1 MHSLIQ
7 LPTILST
14 EHAYPLWI
22 VLHGAFSTA
31 EDATL
36 VFGSD
41 ATTRNVVLL
50 APQAT
55 RPCGAGYCWSF
66 AHDASAIRT
75 LLDQLQAT
83 YPIDPARIA
92 VIGHS
97 MGCAMGCWLLAQNP
111 GRFAFFAAFGMGS
124 VFEPWEHD
132 DGGIDEAGLQATA
145 TSTQMLLAVDQAD
158 PGGNDTYFAD
168 NLLRLQRAGLHVE
181 TFRPQEGTHAVTA
194 AMKAAMLEV
203 LPF

>member
-1 MHSLIQ
+1 MRSLLQ
-7 LPTILST
+7 LPTVTS
-14 EHAYPLWI
+14 ADQVYPLWL

-36 VFGSD
+36 LFGHE
-41 ATTRNVVLL
+41 AATRNVLLL

-66 AHDASAIRT
+66 AHDASAIRM
-75 LLDQLQAT
+75 LLDDVQTT
-83 YPIDPARIA
+83 YRIDTAGIA

-124 VFEPWEHD
+124 AFEPWEHD
-132 DGGIDEAGLQATA
+132 DGGIDEAGLRATA
-145 TSTQMLLAVDQAD
+145 ATTRILLAVDQTD
-158 PGGNDTYFAD
+158 PGGNNAYFAD
-168 NLLRLQRAGLHVE
+168 NLTRLRRAGLQVD
-181 TFRPQEGTHAVTA
+181 TFRPQEGTHAVTE
-194 AMKAAMLEV
+194 AMKAAMLQA

>member
-1 MHSLIQ
+1 MRSLIQ
-7 LPTILST
+7 LPSVLST
-14 EHAYPLWI
+14 NHAYPLWL

-36 VFGSD
+36 LFGSD

-66 AHDASAIRT
+66 AHDASTIRT
-75 LLDQLQAT
+75 LLDQIQAT
-83 YPIDPARIA
+83 YQIDPARIA

-124 VFEPWEHD
+124 AFEPWEHD
-132 DGGIDEAGLQATA
+132 DGGIDEAGLRATA
-145 TSTQMLLAVDQAD
+145 TTTRMLLAVDQAD
-158 PGGNDTYFAD
+158 PGGNDAYFAD
-168 NLLRLQRAGLHVE
+168 NLTRLRRAGLHVE

-194 AMKAAMLEV
+194 TMKAAMLQA

>member
-1 MHSLIQ
+1 MRSLLQ
-7 LPTILST
+7 LPTSLFADHT
-14 EHAYPLWI
+14 YPLWL

-36 VFGSD
+36 LFGRD
-41 ATTRNVVLL
+41 AATRNIVLF

-66 AHDASAIRT
+66 AHDACAIRT
-75 LLDQLQAT
+75 LLDHVQTTQR
-83 YPIDPARIA
+83 IDTARIA
-92 VIGHS
+92 LIGHS

-124 VFEPWEHD
+124 AFEPWEHD
-132 DGGIDEAGLQATA
+132 DGGIDEDGLRASAT
-145 TSTQMLLAVDQAD
+145 TTRILLAVDQAD
-158 PGGNDTYFAD
+158 PGGNNAYFAD
-168 NLLRLQRAGLHVE
+168 NLTRLRRAGLYVDI
-181 TFRPQEGTHAVTA
+181 FRPQEGTHAVTA
-194 AMKAAMLEV
+194 AMKEAMFQA

>member
-1 MHSLIQ
+1 MRSLLQ
-7 LPTILST
+7 LPTSVSAD
-14 EHAYPLWI
+14 HASPLWL

-31 EDATL
+31 EDATRL
-36 VFGSD
+36 FGHD
-41 ATTRNVVLL
+41 AATRNVVLL

-55 RPCGAGYCWSF
+55 RPCGAEYCWSF

-75 LLDQLQAT
+75 LLDQIQAMCQ
-83 YPIDPARIA
+83 IDPARIA

-124 VFEPWEHD
+124 AFEPWEHD
-132 DGGIDEAGLQATA
+132 DGGIDEAGLRATA
-145 TSTQMLLAVDQAD
+145 PTTRVLLAVDQAD
-158 PGGNDTYFAD
+158 PGGNDAYVAD
-168 NLLRLQRAGLHVE
+168 NLTRLQRAGLRVE

-194 AMKAAMLEV
+194 AMKAAMLQA

>member
-1 MHSLIQ
+1 MRSLIQ
-7 LPTILST
+7 LPTALST
-14 EHAYPLWI
+14 DHAYPLWL

-36 VFGSD
+36 LFGSD

-75 LLDQLQAT
+75 LLDQVQT
-83 YPIDPARIA
+83 MCQIDPARIA

-124 VFEPWEHD
+124 AFEPWEHD
-132 DGGIDEAGLQATA
+132 DGGIDEGALRANAAT
-145 TSTQMLLAVDQAD
+145 TRILLAVDQAD
-158 PGGNDTYFAD
+158 PAGTNPYFEN
-168 NLLRLQRAGLHVE
+168 NLTRLRAAGLLVD
-181 TFRPQEGTHAVTA
+181 TFRPHAGTHAVTD
-194 AMKAAMLEV
+194 AMKAAVLQA